1 MRTKNQTGNAMG
13 NFFGNVD
20 NQSIDTMNMMG
31 NGWLY
36 AFFIIGVCLLLA
48 SWLVSSQVK
57 RIQRIMARVKAEEE
71 AARGNTTSEPPK
83 V

>member
-1 MRTKNQTGNAMG
+1 MS

-20 NQSIDTMNMMG
+20 SQSVDTMSMMG

-57 RIQRIMARVKAEEE
+57 RIQRILARVKAEEE
-71 AARGNTTSEPPK
+71 AARGGGTSGSGTGEAPRG
-83 V
+83 

>member
-1 MRTKNQTGNAMG
+1 MS
-13 NFFGNVD
+13 NFFGNID
-20 NQSIDTMNMMG
+20 NQSVDTMSMMG

-71 AARGNTTSEPPK
+71 AARGGTTTSEPPK
-83 V
+83 A

>member
-1 MRTKNQTGNAMG
+1 MG

-20 NQSIDTMNMMG
+20 NQAVETMSMMG

-57 RIQRIMARVKAEEE
+57 RIQRIMARIKAEEE
-71 AARGNTTSEPPK
+71 AAPGGGKGDNASGESPQG
-83 V
+83 

>member
-1 MRTKNQTGNAMG
+1 MG

-20 NQSIDTMNMMG
+20 NQAVETMSMMG

-71 AARGNTTSEPPK
+71 ADASTRGTGTGETPRG
-83 V
+83 